1 MAAPPRGFGCSDLS
15 ALALQM
21 RAERPELAVRFWLES
36 GLLVVG
42 LSLGGWPLA
51 GRLALVGPG

>member
-1 MAAPPRGFGCSDLS
+1 
-15 ALALQM
+15 M

-42 LSLGGWPLA
+42 LSLGGWLLA
-51 GRLALVGPG
+51 GRLALVGPGWV